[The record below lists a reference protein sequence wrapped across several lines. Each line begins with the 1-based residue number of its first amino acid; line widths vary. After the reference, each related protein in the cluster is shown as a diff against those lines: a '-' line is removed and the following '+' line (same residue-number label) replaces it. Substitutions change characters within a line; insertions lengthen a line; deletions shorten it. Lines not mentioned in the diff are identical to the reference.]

1 MKKLT
6 VVMLVLALACGLVPC
21 LNAAAEES
29 APQEQ
34 LAYYSQDFSDLESVQ
49 NDFSAYSV
57 YDLGTD
63 SESDM
68 IDENADGSGYWY
80 LNQDT
85 DGSYQIT
92 RKNLEDGKELDGANG
107 TRYIRILTFTRQ
119 KFVNFELEVDF
130 KRGKSTAYWAGIAIR
145 QLNQG
150 KYFLEDGAGIFCQQE
165 GTTTLWG
172 SDGVGGPYE
181 ADPIPKFSPNAYHH
195 MKVVCNGLTLE
206 IYVDGSLTMSRTLP
220 RSFFRQGYVSL
231 VSVNNDSSY
240 KNFSIKELPIERLPE
255 EEGQQ
260 PIPEADSED
269 SLSNLSKLP
278 AAERFPVEHNAKEGD
293 NNAAVWTVMAIVT
306 GCTAVLAIAWATI
319 VFVIR
324 KKHKDAKGGASD
336 EK

>member
-6 VVMLVLALACGLVPC
+6 VVMLVLALACGIIPC
-21 LNAAAEES
+21 LNAVAEES
-29 APQEQ
+29 SSQEQ
-34 LAYYSQDFSDLESVQ
+34 LAYYTQDFSDLESVQ

-68 IDENADGSGYWY
+68 IAGNADGSGYWY

-85 DGSYQIT
+85 DGSFQIS

-119 KFVNFELEVDF
+119 KFVHFELEVDF
-130 KRGKSTAYWAGIAIR
+130 KRGESTAYWAGIAIR

-172 SDGVGGPYE
+172 ADGVGGPYE
-181 ADPIPKFSPNAYHH
+181 AEPIANFAANAYHH
-195 MKVVCNGLTLE
+195 MKVICNGLTLE
-206 IYVDGSLTMSRTLP
+206 IYVDGALTMSRTLP
-220 RSFFRQGYVSL
+220 HSFFRLGCVSL

-255 EEGQQ
+255 EEEQE

-278 AAERFPVEHNAKEGD
+278 AAERFPVEHEAKESE
-293 NNAAVWTVMAIVT
+293 NNGAFWTVMAIVT
-306 GCTAVLAIAWATI
+306 GCTAALAIAWATV
-319 VFVIR
+319 VFVSR
-324 KKHKDAKGGASD
+324 KKHKGAADGSSN